1 MLNNLFYISYTL
13 KIEKSYKSSKKNNKL
28 IINVIMQ
35 NTNVLSYYSCI
46 HFVNDQIYQ
55 LNKLYYIKKLPK
67 QFFDNPKS

>member
-35 NTNVLSYYSCI
+35 NTNVLSYYSRI
-46 HFVNDQIYQ
+46 HFVYD
-55 LNKLYYIKKLPK
+55 
-67 QFFDNPKS
+67 